1 MKLVFKFKDGT
12 AIVQETPKTFKAIS
26 AYFAELDA
34 MNTEDGRIYAG
45 DIERKFKDLFS
56 IELII
61 D

>member
-12 AIVQETPKTFKAIS
+12 ALVQEAPKTFKEIS
-26 AYFAELDA
+26 AFFAELDA